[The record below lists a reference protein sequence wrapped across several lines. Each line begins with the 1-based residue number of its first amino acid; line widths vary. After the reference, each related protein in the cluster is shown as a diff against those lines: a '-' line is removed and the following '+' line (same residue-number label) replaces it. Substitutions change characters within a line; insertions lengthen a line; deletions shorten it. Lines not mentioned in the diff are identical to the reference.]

1 MKIQCV
7 RIQNFRGFEDET
19 ILFED
24 QTCLVG
30 PNGAGKS
37 TVLSALNIFF
47 QETSSATDVAVL
59 SAEDFHNGNT
69 KQQIEITVTFRD
81 LSDAAKT
88 ALSHY
93 VRQDRLVVTA
103 VAAFDQPTG
112 RAPVEQKGER
122 LVFKQFAPWFE
133 DEKNK
138 VLVGPLKERFWEVT
152 GGLSDFPDVGKN
164 PSKTVMMDLLRK
176 YEEERP
182 QLCTQERSN
191 DLFYGSTRGKGML
204 EPFIQWV
211 YVPAVKDASEEGVEA
226 GNTALGKLLQR
237 TVRQKVNFDADL
249 ALIGERARQDYD
261 ALLEKEQGT
270 LESLSTSL
278 GKRLEVFAHPGAGLA
293 VEWLQGSEKSV
304 RIDGPKATIKAK
316 EGPFKGSLV
325 RFGHGLQR
333 SFLLVILQE
342 LAALE
347 QQADGSDKPTL
358 VLGIEEPEL
367 YQHPPQARHLST
379 ELRVL
384 ADAGSQILLTTH
396 SPYFVSGEAF
406 DEIRLVRKKDGSGS
420 SYMTCTDF
428 PKYAKRMSDATGK
441 APDKPSVARVKLL
454 AALRPEPS
462 ELYFCQRLI
471 LVEGLEDR
479 AYITAALHLEDQWNT
494 VRRAG
499 LHTISCDRKSNIL
512 QLLCIA
518 QELKIPCFV
527 VFDADGDEANEDR
540 RKQHER
546 DNTSLMKALALA
558 NGPFPTDIVLKENCA
573 VWPTNLETAI
583 RASYSDDD
591 WQTLMNNARNAIDPN
606 ASLKKNPV
614 LIAEAT
620 TLMWQADTKP
630 KALIDLIAAI
640 AKFSQTKQA

>member
-1 MKIQCV
+1 
-7 RIQNFRGFEDET
+7 
-19 ILFED
+19 
-24 QTCLVG
+24 
-30 PNGAGKS
+30 
-37 TVLSALNIFF
+37 
-47 QETSSATDVAVL
+47 
-59 SAEDFHNGNT
+59 
-69 KQQIEITVTFRD
+69 
-81 LSDAAKT
+81 LSDAAKS

-103 VAAFDQPTG
+103 IATFDQQTG

-122 LVFKQFAPWFE
+122 MVFSKFKPWFE

-138 VLVGPLKERFWEVT
+138 VLVGPLKERFREVIE
-152 GGLSDFPDVGKN
+152 GLSDFPDVGKN
-164 PSKTVMMDLLRK
+164 PSKSVMLDSLRK

-182 QLCTQERSN
+182 NICTQERSN

-204 EPFIQWV
+204 EPFIQWI

-249 ALIGERARQDYD
+249 AAISEKARQEYD

-304 RIDGPKATIKAK
+304 RIDGPKATIKAT

-342 LAALE
+342 LASLE

-379 ELRVL
+379 ELRAL

-406 DEIRLVRKKDGSGS
+406 DEIRLVRKKDGSGA
-420 SYMTCTDF
+420 SYMTRTDF
-428 PKYAKRMSDATGK
+428 PRFAKRMANATGK
-441 APDKPSVARVKLL
+441 APDKPTVARAKLL

-479 AYITAALHLEDQWNT
+479 AYVTAALHLEDQWHT
-494 VRRAG
+494 VRRSG
-499 LHTISCDRKSNIL
+499 LHMISCDRKSNVL

-527 VFDADGDEANEDR
+527 IFDADGDETNVDR

-546 DNTSLMKALALA
+546 DNASLLKALALTES
-558 NGPFPTDIVLKENCA
+558 PFPTGIVCNAGCA
-573 VWPTNLETAI
+573 IWPDNLEAAI
-583 RASYSDDD
+583 RASFSDGD
-591 WQTLMNNARNAIDPN
+591 WQALLNKARNAIDPN

-620 TLMWQADTKP
+620 V
-630 KALIDLIAAI
+630 
-640 AKFSQTKQA
+640 